1 MRAPVYRHVEAQSTI
16 AGLTL
21 TSFAGLLGVTFAA
34 IRFLSFG
41 GSVLAVSATY
51 LTVRLAGR
59 GKPPMFWQHWL
70 VWHLRQ
76 RRFAGR
82 LSAAARS
89 KTPRFPFAPLRFRD
103 RA

>member
-34 IRFLSFG
+34 IRLLNFG
-41 GSVLAVSATY
+41 GSLAVVLGAY
-51 LTVRLAGR
+51 LAVRIAGHGR
-59 GKPPMFWQHWL
+59 PPQFWQHWL
-70 VWHLRQ
+70 VWHLRR

-82 LSAAARS
+82 LSAAARA
-89 KTPRFPFAPLRFRD
+89 KTPSFRFGPTLYRD
-103 RA
+103 RT

>member
-1 MRAPVYRHVEAQSTI
+1 MRAPVYRHVEAQSTL

-21 TSFAGLLGVTFAA
+21 TSFAGLLGVAFAA

-41 GSVLAVSATY
+41 GSLAVVLGTY
-51 LTVRLAGR
+51 LAVRLAGHGR
-59 GKPPMFWQHWL
+59 PPMFWQHWL
-70 VWHLRQ
+70 VWHA
-76 RRFAGR
+76 RRARFQGR

-89 KTPRFPFAPLRFRD
+89 GSPRFPFGPTHFRD